1 MISSTWV
8 FRACLLLVLAAAGC
22 SGQGG
27 VGKDTR
33 SLYVTEH
40 PEVPQK
46 YTTAILA
53 GEVLVGMSRDMV
65 RAAWGDPTRLEKLAG
80 NPKGEE
86 RWIYGNY
93 LTSATVTHL
102 YFKGDQLV
110 LYELVDKQ
118 MREIQSVQHTPASER
133 DREPDHLASGNEL
146 SIHARIATI

>member
-1 MISSTWV
+1 LISSRWF
-8 FRACLLLVLAAAGC
+8 FRACLPLILVAAGC
-22 SGQGG
+22 TSQGG
-27 VGKDTR
+27 VGKDSR

-46 YTTAILA
+46 YATAILT

-65 RAAWGDPTRLEKLAG
+65 RAAWGDPTRMEKLAG
-80 NPKGEE
+80 NPKGDE

-102 YFKGDQLV
+102 YLKGDQLV

-118 MREIQSVQHTPASER
+118 MREIQSVSDPEKKLGLTSRNPEDTQGGPKHQSP
-133 DREPDHLASGNEL
+133 
-146 SIHARIATI
+146 